1 MGGRA
6 LFQSL
11 GARIEKRLSST
22 LEEWGREKVVKKVW
36 EIGRGGQL
44 RRIRRLK
51 RLQVRFPPTTSKV

>member
-36 EIGRGGQL
+36 EIGRGGA
-44 RRIRRLK
+44 
-51 RLQVRFPPTTSKV
+51 VEED